1 MEVAA
6 EKIDDRIKQSEDT
19 EDKEEV
25 DSENKV
31 LPAKEEEAAV
41 PAKEEQQQ
49 PQVAA
54 KEVKAKKPKNKVMM
68 LFSEDFKC

>member
-6 EKIDDRIKQSEDT
+6 EKIDDRIKQNEDT

-25 DSENKV
+25 DSENQV

-41 PAKEEQQQ
+41 PAKEEQPQ

-54 KEVKAKKPKNKVMM
+54 KEVKAKKPKNKVM

>member
-1 MEVAA
+1 MEAAA
-6 EKIDDRIKQSEDT
+6 EKIDDRVKQNEET

-49 PQVAA
+49 PQVAGKEA
-54 KEVKAKKPKNKVMM
+54 KPKKPKNKVTI
-68 LFSEDFKC
+68 S